1 VSPSS
6 AFEVPSEPRHA
17 IVVPLK
23 HFDAAKGR
31 LRLGGI
37 EEVSALA
44 RRLAEGVV
52 RSCAP
57 RHVIVL
63 TESDEVSAFATEL
76 GAEVLVSDATDLNE
90 AVQHAYEALSERYDH
105 LVVVHGDLRCPDGL
119 GQFDPGPG
127 VTIVADHH
135 GTGTNVLAV
144 PTGVGFRFAY
154 GADSAPRHRRE
165 AQRLGLDWRLIAD
178 SPWRFDV
185 DEPDDLD

>member
-1 VSPSS
+1 MSPSGAS
-6 AFEVPSEPRHA
+6 GVPSEPRHA

-57 RHVIVL
+57 RPVIVL

-76 GAEVLVSDATDLNE
+76 GVEVLVSDATDLNE
-90 AVQHAYEALSERYDH
+90 AVQRAYEALSARYDQ
-105 LVVVHGDLRCPDGL
+105 LVVVHGDLRSPGGL
-119 GQFDPGPG
+119 GQFDPGLG

-185 DEPDDLD
+185 DEPEDLD